1 MPQPEQQAREK
12 IDQLLHAAGWLVCD
26 AAAASIH
33 AARGVAIREF
43 PLPGYGFADYL
54 LYVDGKAAGVI
65 EAKKEGV
72 TLTGVETQS
81 DKYTK
86 GLPAGLPRW
95 RNPLPFSYQSTGI
108 ETRFTNG
115 LDPTPR
121 SRPVFA
127 FHQPKLLAD
136 WLNYAPAAQPG
147 EGSAGDLAST
157 FLARLQ
163 AMPPLKEEGLWPAQ
177 ITAIRNLENSLK
189 ENRPRA
195 LIQMATGSGKTFTS
209 ISFIYR
215 LIKFAGARRIL
226 FLVDRGNLADQTLK
240 EFQQYVSPYNNFKFS
255 EEYIVQRLQGNQ
267 IDTTARVCICT
278 IQRLY
283 FMLKGRELADEDE
296 DMMATGFD
304 GIYKKVPPIEYNPAI
319 PIETFDIIVTDEA
332 HRSIYNLWA
341 QVLEYFDAYLIGLTA
356 TPGKQTFGFFH
367 QNLVMEYN
375 HEMAVA
381 DGVNVNYDVYR
392 IKTAITEAGSRVE
405 AGYYVEKQ
413 ERDTRKTRWEELDD
427 DFAYDPNQLD
437 RDVVTP
443 DQIRTIVR
451 TFRDKLFSE
460 IFPGRTEVPKTLIFA
475 KDDNHAEN
483 IVEILREEFGKGN
496 EFAQKITYRTTGAT
510 PKELISAFRNS
521 YHPRIAVTVDMIAT
535 GTDIKPV
542 EIVFFMRAVKSR
554 GFFEQMKGRGVRVIN
569 PDDLRA
575 VTPDATAKDHFVI
588 VDAVGVCEQDKTD
601 ARPMEKKPSVSFER
615 LLQAVA
621 FGNTEDDVI
630 TSIAGRLARMEHRI
644 SAEDDAKIRVASGG
658 LGLKDLAHQL
668 VAALSPD
675 PVEAASRRLPY
686 LPMETADDYA
696 GYGFLD
702 PNAPIE
708 MQRANLPHW
717 RQDEASYFV
726 TFRLADSLPR
736 QRLIAWREARADWL
750 TRNPRPWSA
759 AQETDYTERF
769 SARIESWL
777 DAGVGSCAL
786 ANPQARELM
795 ETALWHFDG
804 ERYRLGKYVVAA
816 NHVHVIVTPLPG
828 HELSEILHSWK
839 SYTAKQILQ
848 LAAASGRLPEGA
860 ISIWQKES
868 YDRIVR
874 TSEELFRIEQ
884 YIQRHS
890 EYELSAAV
898 KRRDAASTAMQQ
910 ARTLAAK
917 PLCDPT
923 LRQLILDIKAKNE
936 LTIDHVSQD
945 QVIEAGFSQAALDR
959 ARGLVQSFEQFIADH
974 KDEITAL
981 QILYAKPYKQR
992 LTFEAVKE
1000 LADAIEK
1007 PPYLWNESQLWQ
1019 AYAALEASKAKGA
1032 SGKRILTDLVSLV
1045 RFAIHQDNELVPF
1058 PERVN
1063 ANFKAWVEA
1072 ASRRLAET
1080 KRQDAA
1086 STGFTTEQM
1095 KWLEMIRDHIA
1106 ANLGIEPDDFEY
1118 APFAQEGGL
1127 GKVHQLFG
1135 DELNTLIEQLNE
1147 SLAA

>member
-1 MPQPEQQAREK
+1 MVPQPEQQARGN
-12 IDQLLHAAGWLVCD
+12 IDVLLKAAGWHVCD
-26 AAAASIH
+26 ASAANIH

-95 RNPLPFSYQSTGI
+95 GNPLPFAYQTTGV

-136 WLNYAPAAQPG
+136 WLNYAPAPQPD
-147 EGSAGDLAST
+147 EGSAGSTNST
-157 FLARLQ
+157 FLSRMQ
-163 AMPPLKEEGLWPAQ
+163 SMPPLKEEGLWPAQ
-177 ITAIRNLENSLK
+177 ITAIHNLEQSLK

-278 IQRLY
+278 LQRMY
-283 FMLKGRELADEDE
+283 SMLKGRELPADLEDE
-296 DMMATGFD
+296 SVDQLGKLF
-304 GIYKKVPPIEYNPAI
+304 KQPEPVEYNPSI

-341 QVLEYFDAYLIGLTA
+341 QVLEYFDASLIGLTA
-356 TPGKQTFGFFH
+356 TPSKQTFGFFH

-392 IKTAITEAGSRVE
+392 IKTAITEAGSKVE
-405 AGYYVEKQ
+405 AGYYVEKR
-413 ERDTRKTRWEELDD
+413 ERETRKTRWEELDD

-496 EFAQKITYRTTGAT
+496 DFAQKITYRTTGAT
-510 PKELISAFRNS
+510 PKDLIKAFRNS
-521 YHPRIAVTVDMIAT
+521 YHPRVAVTVDMIAT

-569 PDDLRA
+569 PDDLKA

-588 VDAVGVCEQDKTD
+588 IDAVGVCEQDKTD

-644 SAEDDAKIRVASGG
+644 SAEDDAKIRTASGG

-668 VAALSPD
+668 VQSLDPD
-675 PVEAASRRLPY
+675 RSTVCHPTTVRPEPVEGPASV
-686 LPMETADDYA
+686 E
-696 GYGFLD
+696 G
-702 PNAPIE
+702 
-708 MQRANLPHW
+708 QAN
-717 RQDEASYFV
+717 Q
-726 TFRLADSLPR
+726 
-736 QRLIAWREARADWL
+736 
-750 TRNPRPWSA
+750 
-759 AQETDYTERF
+759 
-769 SARIESWL
+769 ARI
-777 DAGVGSCAL
+777 
-786 ANPQARELM
+786 
-795 ETALWHFDG
+795 T
-804 ERYRLGKYVVAA
+804 
-816 NHVHVIVTPLPG
+816 
-828 HELSEILHSWK
+828 
-839 SYTAKQILQ
+839 
-848 LAAASGRLPEGA
+848 
-860 ISIWQKES
+860 
-868 YDRIVR
+868 
-874 TSEELFRIEQ
+874 
-884 YIQRHS
+884 
-890 EYELSAAV
+890 
-898 KRRDAASTAMQQ
+898 
-910 ARTLAAK
+910 AAK
-917 PLCDPT
+917 PLCDPA

-936 LTIDHVSQD
+936 ITIDHISQD

-959 ARGLVQSFEQFIADH
+959 AKGLVQSFEQFIADH

-981 QILYAKPYKQR
+981 QILYSKPYKQR

-1019 AYAALEASKAKGA
+1019 AYAALEASKVKGA

-1063 ANFKAWVEA
+1063 ANFKAWLATQQTTVHPESVEGDQTKKTA
-1072 ASRRLAET
+1072 VCPEPVEGQLPTSR
-1080 KRQDAA
+1080 
-1086 STGFTTEQM
+1086 FTPEQL

-1127 GKVHQLFG
+1127 GKVYQLFG
-1135 DELNTLIEQLNE
+1135 NELNMLIEQLNE